1 MCDQEAALLAAVRAD
16 PADDL
21 PRLVYADWLEERGEV
36 ERAELIRV
44 QVELSLLQAASSVD
58 YAYCAAGGSDKT
70 SCRTCNLKQREC
82 ELLEELAPSLFPDAV
97 KVNRRWV
104 TDRNWGEVPWLE
116 PCLSDATS
124 PAQYLFRRGWASE
137 VRCTLTEWVGQPCSC
152 ACTRH
157 PESGAIGHTRC
168 GGTGRIAGIGP
179 AVCAAHPVERVE
191 VTDREPWQERPDV
204 FGWWRQGGEPGGG
217 EDDESDLPPAV
228 FEEVAARDPDYH
240 PSHQVVWFPTRAAAL
255 AALSAALIAWAKARP
270 A

>member
-124 PAQYLFRRGWASE
+124 PAQYLFRRGWVSE
-137 VRCTLTEWVGQPCSC
+137 VRCRLAEWVGGPCGRC
-152 ACTRH
+152 NGRANAPNPFPGCPDCTK
-157 PESGAIGHTRC
+157 
-168 GGTGRIAGIGP
+168 GTLTGIGP
-179 AVCAAHPVERVE
+179 AVCAAQPVTSV
-191 VTDREPWQERPDV
+191 VLTDREPWQERPDV